1 MKMPLA
7 RQFLFLVTLAQ
18 TREPGLSLDGPVRRE
33 APGRRNLVL

>member
-18 TREPGLSLDGPVRRE
+18 TREPGLSPDGPVRRE